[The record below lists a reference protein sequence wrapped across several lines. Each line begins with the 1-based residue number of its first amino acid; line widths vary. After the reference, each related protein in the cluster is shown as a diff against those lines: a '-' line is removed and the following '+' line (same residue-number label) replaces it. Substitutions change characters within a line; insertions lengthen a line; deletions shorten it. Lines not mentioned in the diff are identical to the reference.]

1 MILPAMSAVVV
12 VMFGF
17 NRAKQKITS
26 VHTSIQ
32 IPITKQSFFSFI
44 VFFSAAVIVLNP
56 AIEVEPCPDRS
67 TSDQIARMAVK
78 GHSMIEDAIAITP
91 IKYAIICCIKYPRQE
106 MHPVH

>member
-1 MILPAMSAVVV
+1 MIPPAMSAVAV

-44 VFFSAAVIVLNP
+44 VFFSSSVIVLNP

-67 TSDQIARMAVK
+67 TSDQIARMTVK
-78 GHSMIEDAIAITP
+78 VHNMIEDVIVTTP

>member
-1 MILPAMSAVVV
+1 MIPPAMSAVAV

-32 IPITKQSFFSFI
+32 IPKQSFFSFI
-44 VFFSAAVIVLNP
+44 VFFSSAVIVLNP

-67 TSDQIARMAVK
+67 TSDQIARMTVK
-78 GHSMIEDAIAITP
+78 VHNMIEDVIVTTP
-91 IKYAIICCIKYPRQE
+91 IKYAILSSSIDLLNLFG
-106 MHPVH
+106 

>member
-1 MILPAMSAVVV
+1 MIPPAMSAVAV

-44 VFFSAAVIVLNP
+44 VFFSSSVIVLNP

-67 TSDQIARMAVK
+67 TSDQIARMTVK
-78 GHSMIEDAIAITP
+78 VHNMIEDVIVTTP
-91 IKYAIICCIKYPRQE
+91 IKYATIYCIKYPRQE